1 MKLLFLWIF
10 ALHACT
16 ARATTEVMYQG
27 SLTEFKWQNR
37 LIIIQVNS
45 KKELS
50 QLQDEIYYHSSD
62 FNACKLLMLISMND
76 KTWIL
81 DATTAQTVSPQLNH
95 QVLKTINQN
104 LEKVLLI
111 GLDGGIKNRYTAK
124 TFSLEQVFNDIDLMP
139 MRRLEIQ
146 RKFNG

>member
-1 MKLLFLWIF
+1 MKLLFLWIV
-10 ALHACT
+10 ALHVCT
-16 ARATTEVMYQG
+16 AIAKTKVMHLT

-37 LIIIQVNS
+37 LLIIQVNS

-62 FNACKLLMLISMND
+62 FNDRKLLMLISIND

-95 QVLKTINQN
+95 QVLKIINQN
-104 LEKVLLI
+104 LDKVLLI

-139 MRRLEIQ
+139 MRSREIDD
-146 RKFNG
+146 

>member
-16 ARATTEVMYQG
+16 AIATTKVMYQG
-27 SLTEFKWQNR
+27 SLTDFKWQNR
-37 LIIIQVNS
+37 VIIIQINS

-50 QLQDEIYYHSSD
+50 QLQDEIHYHSSD
-62 FNACKLLMLISMND
+62 FNARKLLMLISIND

-104 LEKVLLI
+104 LDNVLLI

-139 MRRLEIQ
+139 MRSREIDD
-146 RKFNG
+146 

>member
-1 MKLLFLWIF
+1 MKLLFLWIV
-10 ALHACT
+10 ALHVCT
-16 ARATTEVMYQG
+16 AIAKTKVMYLT

-37 LIIIQVNS
+37 LLIIQVNS
-45 KKELS
+45 KKESS

-62 FNACKLLMLISMND
+62 FNDRKLLMLISIND

-95 QVLKTINQN
+95 QVLKIINQN

-124 TFSLEQVFNDIDLMP
+124 TFSLEQVFNEIDLMP
-139 MRRLEIQ
+139 MRS
-146 RKFNG
+146 RKTDD